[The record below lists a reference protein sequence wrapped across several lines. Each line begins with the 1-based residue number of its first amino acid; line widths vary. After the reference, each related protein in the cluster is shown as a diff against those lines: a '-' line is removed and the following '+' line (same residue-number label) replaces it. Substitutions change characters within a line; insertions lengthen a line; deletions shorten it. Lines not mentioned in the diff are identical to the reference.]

1 MSRPSRR
8 TIKRRQVIAAAVP
21 FVLGAAITR
30 PAFAVRVSELKREL
44 TFEHL
49 HTGEEITAI
58 YKVRGRYMPK
68 GVAQIDHI
76 LRDWRTGDAI
86 AMDRE
91 LLDLVWELQRML
103 GSTAPIEIISGYRS
117 RKTNMMLASLNP
129 GVAEH
134 SQHTLGKALDF
145 RLADR
150 DLDKVRKAAVAMQRG
165 GVGYYPQSGFI
176 HVDTGRVRVW

>member
-1 MSRPSRR
+1 MPRPRTR
-8 TIKRRQVIAAAVP
+8 TISRRQVIAAAVP
-21 FVLGAAITR
+21 LALGAAITR
-30 PAFAVRVSELKREL
+30 PAFAVRVTELKRSL

-49 HTGEEITAI
+49 HTGEEVSAI
-58 YKVRGRYMPK
+58 YKVRGRYFPR
-68 GVAQIDHI
+68 GVAEIDHI
-76 LRDWRTGDAI
+76 LRDWRTGESI
-86 AMDRE
+86 QIDRA
-91 LLDLVWELQRML
+91 LLDLIWDLQRML

-117 RKTNMMLASLNP
+117 QKTNAMLASLNP

-134 SQHTLGKALDF
+134 SQHTVGKALDF

-150 DLDKVRKAAVAMQRG
+150 DLDKIRKAAVSLQRG